1 MMFLLGTIILVV
13 LSILSLI

>member
-1 MMFLLGTIILVV
+1 MFLLGTIILVV